1 MIDNRTAS
9 AIDQAL
15 ERKPLPVYVVSR
27 HGYVR
32 RCFSRDTALW
42 SLAKFMTRK
51 VFSESGFAIEYDPI
65 PEQRPEGEVW
75 IIQGPTAKFKAAQR
89 RCVRRLRQLMARKR
103 AYGKWKEKLDAL
115 ADQYH
120 AHLKLDPLKQPKKEN
135 NNE

>member
-1 MIDNRTAS
+1 MIDNRTCS
-9 AIDQAL
+9 AIDLAF

-65 PEQRPEGEVW
+65 PEQRLEGEVW

-89 RCVRRLRQLMARKR
+89 RCVRRLRRILARKR
-103 AYGKWKEKLDAL
+103 EMQKWCGKWDAMHDRFVKEVDAL
-115 ADQYH
+115 QSS
-120 AHLKLDPLKQPKKEN
+120 KPQGIR
-135 NNE
+135 